1 MRKRGSSSS
10 KTGLR
15 ANGAVALRTVAAG
28 VEAARSAALRGA
40 AGLALVRLRGGGGS
54 LRVVEALP
62 AWLRWSPVSASL
74 DERTPA
80 GAALAAPTADF
91 SARFVLDPITFH
103 GGSRGPWVVPAAQ
116 GLQDPRPNRAGGSVI
131 SFCIDY
137 EKIHGG
143 ANRTV
148 PVRLAR
154 RTLAAGLVRRPDRR
168 SSVRISARDR
178 SVGWRAGGRHR
189 RSGATS
195 DTGATS

>member
-40 AGLALVRLRGGGGS
+40 AGLTALVRLRGGGGS

-80 GAALAAPTADF
+80 GAALAAPTVDF
-91 SARFVLDPITFH
+91 SARFVLDPITFDR
-103 GGSRGPWVVPAAQ
+103 GSRGPWVVPAAQ
-116 GLQDPRPNRAGGSVI
+116 GLQDPRPNRAGGSV
-131 SFCIDY
+131 
-137 EKIHGG
+137 
-143 ANRTV
+143 
-148 PVRLAR
+148 
-154 RTLAAGLVRRPDRR
+154 
-168 SSVRISARDR
+168 
-178 SVGWRAGGRHR
+178 
-189 RSGATS
+189 
-195 DTGATS
+195 